1 MFSLHLSVRL
11 SEGCT
16 LRPKCGEATSRV
28 VIRHRTMRHITQLI
42 TALSAM
48 ICVSASLAGQAHKT
62 GRPISIEDQF
72 AFSQLS
78 SPVLAPGGSSVFFVV
93 EQTDY
98 EAGQSRFQ
106 IMQQPLPDGP
116 VAPITAAE
124 HDSWQPVVSE
134 DGRSLYFLS
143 DRASGEP
150 QLWQKML
157 DKDSEAAQ
165 VTAVA
170 GGIDDIN
177 FSSDQTKLLFVR
189 GDEDTREPLVPG
201 SQPWV
206 IDRLS
211 FKRDYEG
218 YVTHLR
224 DHIYLYDLRSKK
236 LRQLTFGQFDDS
248 EPAWSPDDRQVA
260 FVSNR
265 NADGTY
271 DSDIWVV
278 DVSTPDEPIK
288 ITKNKGADSSPQ
300 WHPDGKSIFT
310 LSAKADSYDNYAV
323 SHLSR
328 VDVETGE
335 QAWLTEELDRNIFMP
350 LIPAAGHAIYFVV
363 EDRGQQQIARLDW
376 ESRDL
381 FRLVSGPQVV
391 TDFGVGDDG
400 QMVFVSTTS
409 DEPGEIFHWVDGVVK
424 QLSQVNTPLLSTL
437 QLGHT
442 QELQFTAHD
451 GTSLHGFVTL
461 PPHHQA
467 QQQHPAIL
475 LIHGGPVSQFDHSF
489 SFEAQFLAANGY
501 AVVRTNPRGSS
512 GYGEAFS
519 SALWQGWGEKD
530 YRDVIAGIDHAIA
543 LGLVDSDRLGV
554 GGYSYGGILT
564 NYILGHSNRFKAAVS
579 GAGSGHYLASYG
591 HDEYRYWYESELG
604 LPWEDRSLWER
615 LSPFNTIHRATTP
628 TLFYGGE
635 SDWNVPIQGSEQLY
649 QVMRRVGVETQLV
662 VYPDEHHGG
671 WTFPNERDSMLRT
684 LQWFDAYLK

>member
-1 MFSLHLSVRL
+1 
-11 SEGCT
+11 
-16 LRPKCGEATSRV
+16 
-28 VIRHRTMRHITQLI
+28 MRHIIWLVP
-42 TALSAM
+42 ALLAVAS
-48 ICVSASLAGQAHKT
+48 VSPSSAGQAHKAA
-62 GRPISIEDQF
+62 RAIEIEDQF

-78 SPVLAPGGSSVFFVV
+78 TPVLAPDGSSVFYVV
-93 EQTDY
+93 EQADY
-98 EAGQSRFQ
+98 ESGHSRFQ
-106 IMQQPLPDGP
+106 IMQQTLPNGP
-116 VAPITAAE
+116 VAPITASE

-134 DGRSLYFLS
+134 DGRALYFLS
-143 DRASGEP
+143 DRADGEP
-150 QLWQKML
+150 QLWQKIL
-157 DKDSEAAQ
+157 GQDSEAIQ
-165 VTAVA
+165 VTALE

-177 FSSDQTKLLFVR
+177 FSSDQTKLLLVR
-189 GDEDTREPLVPG
+189 RDEDTREPLVPG

-224 DHIYLYDLRSKK
+224 DHIYLYDLPSRQ

-248 EPAWSPDDRQVA
+248 EPTWSPDDRRVA

-265 NADGTY
+265 NVDGTY

-278 DVSTPDEPIK
+278 AVSAPNEPIK
-288 ITKNKGADSSPQ
+288 ITKNRGADSSPQ
-300 WHPDGKSIFT
+300 WHPDGQSIFT

-323 SHLSR
+323 SHLTR

-335 QAWLTEELDRNIFMP
+335 QLWLTEELDRNIFMP
-350 LIPAAGHAIYFVV
+350 LMPAAGHAIYFVV
-363 EDRGQQQIARLDW
+363 EDRGEQQLARLDW
-376 ESRDL
+376 ESGDL
-381 FRLVSGPQVV
+381 VRLVSGPRVV

-400 QMVFVSTTS
+400 QVVFVSTAS
-409 DEPGEIFHWVDGVVK
+409 DEPEELFHWVDGVVK
-424 QLSQVNTPLLSTL
+424 QLSHVNTALLSTL

-451 GTSLHGFVTL
+451 GISLHGFVTL
-461 PPHHQA
+461 PPHHQS
-467 QQQHPAIL
+467 QQRHPAIL
-475 LIHGGPVSQFDHSF
+475 LIHGGPVSQYDHSF

-543 LGLVDSDRLGV
+543 LGFVDPDRLGV

-604 LPWEDRSLWER
+604 LPWEDRSLWDR
-615 LSPFNTIHRATTP
+615 LSPFNAIHRATTP

-671 WTFPNERDSMLRT
+671 WTFPNERDSLMRT
-684 LQWFDAYLK
+684 LNWFDAYLK